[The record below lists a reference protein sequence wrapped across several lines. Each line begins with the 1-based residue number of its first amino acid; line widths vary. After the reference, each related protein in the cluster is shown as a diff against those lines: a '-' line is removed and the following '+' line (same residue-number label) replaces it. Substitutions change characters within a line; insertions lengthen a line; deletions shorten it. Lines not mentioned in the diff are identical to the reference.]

1 MLTLSELIPGG
12 GVGQLIL
19 EDIFTENMLAT
30 FLLVSQ
36 GMYVCLY
43 RNIRKIQ
50 IKKNPKNLGS
60 HAIC

>member
-1 MLTLSELIPGG
+1 MFLQGLGVLALSELIPGG

-36 GMYVCLY
+36 GMHIFAY
-43 RNIRKIQ
+43 I
-50 IKKNPKNLGS
+50 
-60 HAIC
+60 